1 MKVNIKPN
9 WKKDFAVISLGKL
22 SNPHKWLSQ
31 GENIKRDGNHTKN
44 GQKSKESKINILD
57 SGKNKTPPFKK
68 IKMKRI
74 CKSKSGKGILG
85 IEGKMAVGFVNC
97 IE

>member
-1 MKVNIKPN
+1 ML
-9 WKKDFAVISLGKL
+9 SLGKL
-22 SNPHKWLSQ
+22 SNPQKWLIQ
-31 GENIKRDGNHTKN
+31 GKNIKRNRNHAKN
-44 GQKSKESKINILD
+44 GQKSKENKINILD
-57 SGKNKTPPFKK
+57 SGKNKTPPFQK

>member
-1 MKVNIKPN
+1 ML
-9 WKKDFAVISLGKL
+9 SLGKL
-22 SNPHKWLSQ
+22 SNPQKWLIQ
-31 GENIKRDGNHTKN
+31 GENIKRNRNHAKN
-44 GQKSKESKINILD
+44 GQKLKESKINILD

-74 CKSKSGKGILG
+74 CKSKSGKSILG